1 MQTIASFEHGFLR
14 TSRNKFLFL
23 LMPFNTDTSDCC
35 PLSLSSCRGIS
46 CKVPASSICPRRASG
61 LLGVERCGPQ
71 PSQALRCH
79 VAGTPRKEGE
89 AVRTSC
95 SPVSSGCCILVQLLT
110 GSLPNAR
117 LCVPCNTFPLQAQGS
132 DNPDVCRERLVYMAL
147 LTSKQFF
154 SIAKAPE
161 NFEFSPRLVRS

>member
-1 MQTIASFEHGFLR
+1 M
-14 TSRNKFLFL
+14 
-23 LMPFNTDTSDCC
+23 TDFSNGKPDGNL
-35 PLSLSSCRGIS
+35 PVRFFCRGIS
-46 CKVPASSICPRRASG
+46 CRAPASLICPRRASNHHG
-61 LLGVERCGPQ
+61 AERCGPQ
-71 PSQALRCH
+71 PLRVLRCH
-79 VAGTPRKEGE
+79 VAGIPDRVDE

-95 SPVSSGCCILVQLLT
+95 SLFSSGCCILFPLQT

-161 NFEFSPRLVRS
+161 NFEFSPRLVSS